1 MADTEFADAAPSG
14 KAVTDYDVDHA
25 ALYIRLM
32 DAEAA
37 GQDWKI
43 IASQVFGLDVER
55 DPDRAQRVVE
65 SHLARA
71 LWMRDAGYKG
81 LLRGRPET
89 P

>member
-1 MADTEFADAAPSG
+1 MADTEFADEAPSG
-14 KAVTDYDVDHA
+14 NAVTDYDIAHA

-37 GQDWKI
+37 GQGWKT
-43 IASQVFGLDVER
+43 IAIQVFGLDVER
-55 DPDRAQRVVE
+55 DPERARRVVE

>member
-1 MADTEFADAAPSG
+1 MAHTEFEDEAPSG
-14 KAVTDYDVDHA
+14 NVVTDYDIAHA

-37 GQDWKI
+37 GQGWKT

-71 LWMRDAGYKG
+71 LWMRDEGYKG